1 MLALSP
7 VVPYLFWVR
16 PWFYKS
22 CGHIYASAPG
32 AGHGP
37 GGDYQ
42 RSRSGQASPRTD
54 DSMGDG
60 FQFLDIILFAAIAAF
75 FVLRLRGVLGK
86 RTGHDKRR
94 ADPFGSREGSEDE
107 DDNKVISLP
116 DRSQGAR
123 AEETAEEGT
132 EAAEETAATPLAAGL
147 YQVKRADRSFD
158 EDGFIDGART
168 AFEWVIAAFAQGD
181 AKTLRPLLSN
191 DVYSDFSGAIE
202 ERESAG
208 QVLETTLVGI
218 TEAQIIEAE
227 LQGRTAFVT
236 IKFVSEQVKVVRD
249 SDGEV
254 VEGDANH
261 VTKITDIWTFAR
273 NTRSRDPDWTLVA
286 TRSPN

>member
-1 MLALSP
+1 M
-7 VVPYLFWVR
+7 
-16 PWFYKS
+16 
-22 CGHIYASAPG
+22 
-32 AGHGP
+32 
-37 GGDYQ
+37 D
-42 RSRSGQASPRTD
+42 
-54 DSMGDG
+54 DG

-94 ADPFGSREGSEDE
+94 ADPFGSRESAEDE
-107 DDNKVISLP
+107 DGKVIPLP
-116 DRSQGAR
+116 DRSKNAR
-123 AEETAEEGT
+123 AEEGV
-132 EAAEETAATPLAAGL
+132 EAAEDTTEGAAEAEAAATPLAAGL
-147 YQVKRADRSFD
+147 IQVKRADKSFD
-158 EDGFIDGART
+158 ADGFVAGART
-168 AFEWVIAAFAQGD
+168 AFEWVIDAFAQGD

-191 DVYSDFSGAIE
+191 DVYGDFSGAIK
-202 ERESAG
+202 EREAAG

-218 TEAQIIEAE
+218 TDAQIIEAE

-236 IKFVSEQVKVVRD
+236 IKFVSEQVNVVRD

-254 VEGDANH
+254 VEGDPNH

>member
-1 MLALSP
+1 MDNL
-7 VVPYLFWVR
+7 
-16 PWFYKS
+16 
-22 CGHIYASAPG
+22 
-32 AGHGP
+32 
-37 GGDYQ
+37 
-42 RSRSGQASPRTD
+42 
-54 DSMGDG
+54 MGNG

-94 ADPFGSREGSEDE
+94 ADPFGPREKTEDE
-107 DDNKVISLP
+107 DDKVISLP
-116 DRSQGAR
+116 DRSKSAG
-123 AEETAEEGT
+123 AEETAEEDA
-132 EAAEETAATPLAAGL
+132 EAAEAEVAATPLAAGL
-147 YQVKRADRSFD
+147 RQVKRADKSFD
-158 EDGFIDGART
+158 ENGFVDGART
-168 AFEWVIAAFAQGD
+168 AFEWVIEAFARGD

-191 DVYSDFSGAIE
+191 DVYDDFSGAIE
-202 ERESAG
+202 ERENAG

-218 TEAQIIEAE
+218 TEAEIIEAE

-236 IKFVSEQVKVVRD
+236 IKFVSEQVNVVRD

-254 VEGDANH
+254 VEGDSNH

>member
-1 MLALSP
+1 
-7 VVPYLFWVR
+7 
-16 PWFYKS
+16 
-22 CGHIYASAPG
+22 
-32 AGHGP
+32 
-37 GGDYQ
+37 
-42 RSRSGQASPRTD
+42 
-54 DSMGDG
+54 MGDG

-86 RTGHDKRR
+86 RTGHDKRN
-94 ADPFGSREGSEDE
+94 ADSFGPREKTEDE
-107 DDNKVISLP
+107 DDKVIPLP
-116 DRSQGAR
+116 DHSKGAR
-123 AEETAEEGT
+123 AEETAEEGA
-132 EAAEETAATPLAAGL
+132 EAAEDITAEAAGTAATPLAAGL
-147 YQVKRADRSFD
+147 RQVKRADKSFD

-168 AFEWVIAAFAQGD
+168 AFEWVIDAFAQGD

-191 DVYSDFSGAIE
+191 DVYGDFSGAIE
-202 ERESAG
+202 ERENAG

-236 IKFVSEQVKVVRD
+236 IKFVSEQVNVVRD

-254 VEGDANH
+254 VEGDPNH

-273 NTRSRDPDWTLVA
+273 NTRSRDLDWTLVA